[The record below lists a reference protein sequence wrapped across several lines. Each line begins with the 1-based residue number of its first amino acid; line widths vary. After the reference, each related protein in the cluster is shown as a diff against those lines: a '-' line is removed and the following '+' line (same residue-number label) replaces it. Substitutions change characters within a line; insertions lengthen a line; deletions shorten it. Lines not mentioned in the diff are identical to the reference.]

1 AVPGDDVF
9 ALHVERIKHVTTE
22 ILGRRTY
29 ELMDYWEETPFQS
42 GTTPDEQEFAQY
54 WQQIEKFVVSTTLA
68 KGQLSSNKAQLVREL
83 PLAHIRRIIA
93 ATNGIVEIFG
103 PTTAAEAL
111 RAGLVDRL
119 ELFIVPVLIGGGLK
133 AFPEGAYHAM
143 KLCEQ
148 QTLDNG

>member
-1 AVPGDDVF
+1 MPIFGRRLYTYHTPAAKPERTAAMGILTYAATISVDGYIADPQGKFEWAVPGDDVF

-93 ATNGIVEIFG
+93 ATNGI
-103 PTTAAEAL
+103 
-111 RAGLVDRL
+111 
-119 ELFIVPVLIGGGLK
+119 
-133 AFPEGAYHAM
+133 
-143 KLCEQ
+143 
-148 QTLDNG
+148 